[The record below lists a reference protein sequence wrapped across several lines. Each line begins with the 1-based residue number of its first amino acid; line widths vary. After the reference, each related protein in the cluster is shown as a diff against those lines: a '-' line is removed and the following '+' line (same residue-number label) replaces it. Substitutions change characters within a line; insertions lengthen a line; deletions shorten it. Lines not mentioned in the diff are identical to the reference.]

1 MRVRQYC
8 MYIMAS
14 RTRVLYTGISGN
26 LEQRVLQHKHKVKPG
41 FTSRY
46 NVKRLVYYEA
56 YRDVREAIRREKQVK
71 AWRRSKKVAL
81 IESMNPEWRD
91 LSKEWDV

>member
-1 MRVRQYC
+1 MRKHQYH

-14 RTRVLYTGISGN
+14 RSRVLYTGVSGN
-26 LEQRVLQHKHKVKPG
+26 LEQRVLQHKHKVQPG

-46 NVKRLVYYEA
+46 RVSRLVYYEE
-56 YRDVREAIRREKQVK
+56 YGDIREAISREKQLK

-81 IESMNPEWRD
+81 IESMNPQWRD
-91 LSKEWDV
+91 LSKEWDA

>member
-1 MRVRQYC
+1 MQIGQYC

-14 RTRVLYTGISGN
+14 RTRVLYTGISGD
-26 LEQRVLQHKHKVKPG
+26 LEQRVLQHKYKAKPG

-56 YRDVREAIRREKQVK
+56 YRDAREAIQREKQVK
-71 AWRRSKKVAL
+71 AWRRSKKIAL
-81 IESMNPEWRD
+81 IESMNPEWHD
-91 LSKEWDV
+91 LSEGWDV